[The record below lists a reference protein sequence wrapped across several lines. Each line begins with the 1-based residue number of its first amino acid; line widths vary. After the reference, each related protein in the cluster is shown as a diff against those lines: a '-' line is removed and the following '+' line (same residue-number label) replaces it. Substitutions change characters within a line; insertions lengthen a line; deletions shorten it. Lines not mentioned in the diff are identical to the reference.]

1 MKLNFRGLIS
11 KTLTKT
17 VRRYMNSDLQP
28 ANYSSYNEALL
39 QCHNG
44 YSSEYLSDVVYAK
57 TKRFRDAIYS
67 QKPLIA
73 DYTISR
79 QLVVLSILSKKKFL
93 RVVDFGGAC
102 GTHYFIANHF
112 LKGSLKI
119 RWHIVETH
127 NMVQRGRLLED
138 GQLRFFEDIQEAV
151 AALQGVDLLFS
162 SSALQYVP
170 NYLDAI
176 EEFVNCAAEY
186 IFLTRLPLSELDVGQ
201 VISIQKSNYGA
212 NGPGPL
218 PDGMKDGIIR
228 YPITLI
234 GKELFESKIKEHY
247 DELIVFEEG
256 LTHYYKGEKI
266 NSFGYLAKRF
276 LPALEKT

>member
-1 MKLNFRGLIS
+1 
-11 KTLTKT
+11 
-17 VRRYMNSDLQP
+17 MNSELQP
-28 ANYSSYNEALL
+28 NNYSSYNEALL
-39 QCHNG
+39 QCNNG
-44 YSSEYLSDVVYAK
+44 YSSEYLSDVVYEK
-57 TKRFRDAIYS
+57 TKRFRDDIYT

-79 QLVVLSILSKKKFL
+79 QLVVLSILSKNKLL

-119 RWHIVETH
+119 TWHVVETH

-138 GQLRFFEDIQEAV
+138 GQLRFFDDIQEAI
-151 AALQGVDLLFS
+151 AASQGVDLLFS
-162 SSALQYVP
+162 SSALQYVTNP
-170 NYLDAI
+170 LETIDNI
-176 EEFVNCAAEY
+176 INCGAEY
-186 IFLTRLPLSELDVGQ
+186 IFLTRLPLSEHNIGQ
-201 VISIQKSNYGA
+201 VITMQTSNYGG

-218 PDGMKDGIIR
+218 PDGMKDGIVR

-234 GKELFESKIKEHY
+234 EKKLLESRMKERYE
-247 DELIVFEEG
+247 ELIVFEEG

-276 LPALEKT
+276 LPA